1 MNCRECETLLVEAA
15 RLASRTSVANSE
27 RSDLAAALDH
37 AASCPACAER
47 LSDERSVQTGLCSL
61 AAAESQRIP
70 TPGCE
75 AILMAAYR
83 TERGRE
89 VHTRRWMFAVS
100 GAMAASLFVLLGA
113 ALVLSSESSQ
123 LVKAMSSRF
132 GSLSAGNRG
141 ASAQQPSMLPD
152 DVSDGSASAD
162 QEEVSDFVAFYPGA
176 DVSSLDSGALVRV
189 RMPSSALG
197 AFGLPVAQGS
207 DDQWVSADLLVDED
221 GSPQAIRLVRPVPQS
236 SRD

>member
-15 RLASRTSVANSE
+15 RSRLVGTGTGGTDVTAALE
-27 RSDLAAALDH
+27 HAAA
-37 AASCPACAER
+37 CPSCAER
-47 LSDERSVQTGLCSL
+47 LADERSLQAELRGL

-152 DVSDGSASAD
+152 NVSDGSASAD